1 MRLIQTADLTVERLA
16 GLSALD
22 RELIYNG
29 LDTMVTLEVMEALLP
44 QFDNT
49 TQGTYNFS
57 RDLQGP
63 ILEMMVRGLL
73 VDQPR
78 RYRVLAD
85 VKASIKRLAHNL
97 DRIIREGIGTQVSW
111 RSPAQLSNLL
121 YNVLGIPPKRK
132 RGAQG
137 MYPTTNREALEFL
150 GANYLLAEPI
160 CTHLLAL
167 RDLDK
172 KRQLLETGI
181 DSDGRMR
188 TNFNIAGTNTGRL
201 ASAISDFGTGTN
213 LQNIDRELR
222 SIFIA
227 DPGMKLANLD
237 LEQADARN
245 VGSIC
250 WDLFVRT
257 HGQSFAGAYLDAC
270 ESGDLH
276 TTVCR
281 MAWGDLGW
289 GRDPSAFRRVADQ
302 IAYRSLSY
310 RDLAK
315 KLGHGTNYFGTPRTM
330 ARHTKVDRGTIEA
343 FQRNYFAA
351 FPAIGSFERTRDDLD
366 NWHNRVRRQLRED
379 SYLTTLLG
387 RRRYFFGRWND
398 DETLRAAIA
407 YAPQS
412 MTADEIDQG
421 MLRLFRA
428 QRGIQLL
435 VQVHDSVLIQYPEER
450 EAEIVPWALNEM
462 RIHIPLEEGR
472 DFVVPTE
479 AKVGWN
485 WGDASGDNED
495 GLVKWK
501 SVGDSRRRSETTHHH
516 QSLSDQLRCSAAS

>member
-1 MRLIQTADLTVERLA
+1 MT
-16 GLSALD
+16 
-22 RELIYNG
+22 
-29 LDTMVTLEVMEALLP
+29 
-44 QFDNT
+44 
-49 TQGTYNFS
+49 
-57 RDLQGP
+57 
-63 ILEMMVRGLL
+63 VRGLL
-73 VDQPR
+73 VDQDR

-85 VKASIKRLAHNL
+85 VQTSITRLANNL
-97 DRIIREGIGTQVSW
+97 DHIIREGIGTSISW
-111 RSPAQLSNLL
+111 RSPVQLSNLL
-121 YNVLGIPPKRK
+121 YNVLNIPAKRK
-132 RGAQG
+132 RTAQG
-137 MYPTTNREALEFL
+137 MRPTVNREALEHL
-150 GANYLLAEPI
+150 SANYLLAEPI
-160 CTHLLAL
+160 CVHLLAL

-227 DPGMKLANLD
+227 DSGMKFANLD

-250 WDLFVRT
+250 WNLFIQS

-281 MAWGDLGW
+281 MAWHNLEW
-289 GRDPSAFRRVADQ
+289 GGDPSAFRRVADQ

-330 ARHTKVDRGTIEA
+330 ARHTKVDRGTVED
-343 FQRNYFAA
+343 FQRNYFNA
-351 FPAIGSFERTRDDLD
+351 FPAIGSFDRNDHTKP
-366 NWHNRVRRQLRED
+366 NWHNRVRRSLRED

-407 YAPQS
+407 YVPQS
-412 MTADEIDQG
+412 MTADEIDTG
-421 MLRLFRA
+421 LLRLFRA
-428 QRGIQLL
+428 RRVQLL
-435 VQVHDSVLIQYPEER
+435 VQVHDSILIQFPEEQQD
-450 EAEIVPWALNEM
+450 EIVPWALNEL
-462 RIHIPLEEGR
+462 RIHIPLEQGR
-472 DFVVPTE
+472 DFTVPTE

-485 WGDASGDNED
+485 WADVSSDNPD
-495 GLVKWK
+495 GLIKWK
-501 SVGDSRRRSETTHHH
+501 NGDSRKRSTPIER
-516 QSLSDQLRCSAAS
+516 SISGRLRNGS